1 MKRVFI
7 ILKEDIINYP
17 PVLTILN
24 VLPKLGYKVIHIGV
38 YSDIESKK
46 KYEDEIIIGVTR
58 LPDKK
63 DIHNKKEKKAK
74 TTIIPKKIIPKS
86 KKTKEI
92 KNTKLCNN
100 SPTPK
105 NK

>member
-38 YSDIESKK
+38 YSDTESKK
-46 KYEDEIIIGVTR
+46 NMKM
-58 LPDKK
+58 
-63 DIHNKKEKKAK
+63 KASSFG
-74 TTIIPKKIIPKS
+74 PH
-86 KKTKEI
+86 
-92 KNTKLCNN
+92 
-100 SPTPK
+100 
-105 NK
+105 

>member
-38 YSDIESKK
+38 YSDTESKK
-46 KYEDEIIIGVTR
+46 KYEDEGI
-58 LPDKK
+58 
-63 DIHNKKEKKAK
+63 EFW
-74 TTIIPKKIIPKS
+74 PKLKY
-86 KKTKEI
+86 
-92 KNTKLCNN
+92 N
-100 SPTPK
+100 S
-105 NK
+105 NA